1 MDDTASKSN
10 KWLGVAVFF
19 YGTLAA
25 AAFAFL
31 VYHGQTAVEAT
42 VDLNG
47 FGEIARNI
55 RDGNG
60 FSTADGPT
68 VRRAPLYPMLGAALL
83 WAFGEGG
90 QNIPEATLYR
100 PLIVANC
107 LIFGL
112 TCIVVYWTTK
122 KIFGDVRVA
131 LVAAGICPLMPQSLR
146 YVGMTEVETLMGL
159 HIALLAVTGLMLA
172 ERPNATTGATFGVV
186 STLATLTKPI
196 VLLYPFVFLPVAFW
210 YAGKKG
216 AGRRQR
222 VIASVVAIG
231 CFGALLLP
239 WSLRN
244 ASLTNGEFRGI
255 SSNAP
260 GEFLRGYINA
270 QPKYYLLQQDFG
282 GGAYP
287 LTEKWDPEA
296 NTYEERLLGAHGVP
310 FYRATRNDAGKRVT
324 VPPPPP
330 GVTSVM
336 IEVEKDHIE
345 SAEVKRKLL
354 HEPFGFLKK
363 FTVQIFTFWYIVETR
378 VKSLFVG
385 SIAAVVLAFSIA
397 GYARASRR
405 SALVWPVVAVL
416 VYFNAI
422 YAVFLSFARY
432 SMPLFPTLAIL
443 AGGGVVALLDQL
455 QPFIWRVTSPAPRDK
470 ACGEASYRSRQCS
483 QSNS

>member
-1 MDDTASKSN
+1 MDNTASKYN
-10 KWLGVAVFF
+10 KWLGLAVFV

-25 AAFAFL
+25 AAFAFF
-31 VYHGQTAVEAT
+31 VYQRQGLVEAT

-47 FGEIARNI
+47 FGDIARNI

-60 FSTADGPT
+60 FSTAFGPT
-68 VRRAPLYPMLGAALL
+68 VRRGPFYPILGAALL
-83 WAFGEGG
+83 WAFGEDG
-90 QNIPEATLYR
+90 QNIPEAIFYR
-100 PLIVANC
+100 PMIVANC
-107 LIFGL
+107 VIFGL
-112 TCIVVYWTTK
+112 SCAVVYWTAK

-131 LVAAGICPLMPQSLR
+131 LVAAGICPLIPQSLR

-159 HIALLAVTGLMLA
+159 HITLLAATGLMFVD
-172 ERPNATTGATFGVV
+172 RPNATTGATFGVV
-186 STLATLTKPI
+186 AALATLTKSI
-196 VLLYPFVFLPVAFW
+196 ALLYPFVFLPVAFW

-216 AGRRQR
+216 DGRRER
-222 VIASVVAIG
+222 VIASVAAIA

-255 SSNAP
+255 SANAP

-282 GGAYP
+282 GTDPSA
-287 LTEKWDPEA
+287 EKWDPEA
-296 NTYEERLLGAHGVP
+296 NAYEERLLGAHGIP
-310 FYRATRNDAGKRVT
+310 FYRTTRNDAGKLVL

-336 IEVEKDHIE
+336 IEVEKDRIE

-363 FTVQIFTFWYIVETR
+363 FTVQLFTFWYIVETR

-385 SIAAVVLAFSIA
+385 SIAVVVLTFSIA
-397 GYARASRR
+397 GYVRASRR
-405 SALVWPVVAVL
+405 NALVWPVVAVL
-416 VYFNAI
+416 VYFNVI
-422 YAVFLSFARY
+422 YAAFLAFARY

-443 AGGGVVALLDQL
+443 AGGGIVALFEQL
-455 QPFIWRVTSPAPRDK
+455 RPFIWRVASPPPCDK
-470 ACGEASYRSRQCS
+470 ALEK
-483 QSNS
+483 